1 MPTVIGAQRAGSRK
15 AGGCPYNGRQQFNP
29 IPSSAGGAM
38 QAAEKSIVS
47 EPRPGRLTG
56 RVALIVGGGAGIG
69 AASARLF
76 AREGARIAVADLQ
89 ADAARSVASQIV
101 EQGGQAIGL
110 PCDVTDERSV
120 QAAVEHAH
128 THFGALHTLFNCA
141 GGSLPEDDFA
151 PRVDLS
157 VWDRTVNLDGRG
169 TFLCCRYA
177 IPKIVS
183 SGGGTVIN
191 MSSGA
196 ALRGSGKAHV
206 YAATKGAIVSLT
218 RALAGA
224 YARDNVRVNAIC
236 AGRINTERVRATY
249 GIPGR
254 PGSAHDAMQ
263 VDEQI
268 KTYPFWFGEP
278 EDIANIAL
286 FLASDE
292 SRMITGASLPADGGR
307 SAY

>member
-1 MPTVIGAQRAGSRK
+1 MQPEK
-15 AGGCPYNGRQQFNP
+15 F
-29 IPSSAGGAM
+29 SSAG
-38 QAAEKSIVS
+38 Q
-47 EPRPGRLTG
+47 RRGRLAG

-69 AASARLF
+69 AVSARMF
-76 AREGARIAVADLQ
+76 AHEGASIAIADLR
-89 ADAARSVASQIV
+89 ADTARALAAKIND
-101 EQGGQAIGL
+101 EGGHAIGVE
-110 PCDVTDERSV
+110 CDVTDQHSV
-120 QAAVEHAH
+120 EGAVERAYR
-128 THFGALHTLFNCA
+128 HFGALHTLFNCA
-141 GGSLPEDDFA
+141 GGSLPQDDFA
-151 PRVDLS
+151 PKVDLS
-157 VWDRTVNLDGRG
+157 IWERTVNVDGRG
-169 TFLCCRYA
+169 TFLCCRFA
-177 IPKIVS
+177 IPKIIS

-249 GIPGR
+249 GIPGQ
-254 PGSAHDAMQ
+254 PGAAHDAMR

-278 EDIANIAL
+278 EDIAHIAI
-286 FLASDE
+286 FLASEE
-292 SRMITGASLPADGGR
+292 SRMITGASIPADGGR

>member
-1 MPTVIGAQRAGSRK
+1 
-15 AGGCPYNGRQQFNP
+15 
-29 IPSSAGGAM
+29 M
-38 QAAEKSIVS
+38 QASESILS
-47 EPRPGRLTG
+47 GHKPGRLAG
-56 RVALIVGGGAGIG
+56 RVALIMGGAAGIG
-69 AASARLF
+69 AASARMF
-76 AREGARIAVADLQ
+76 AAEGARVAIADLRPQ
-89 ADAARSVASQIV
+89 AAELLASQISD
-101 EQGGQAIGL
+101 QGGQAIGL
-110 PCDVTDERSV
+110 PCDVTDEHSV
-120 QAAVEHAH
+120 RAAVEHAH
-128 THFGALHTLFNCA
+128 AYFGALHTLFNCA

-151 PRVDLS
+151 PQVDLS
-157 VWDRTVNLDGRG
+157 VWDRTINLDGRG
-169 TFLCCRYA
+169 TFLSCRYA
-177 IPKIVS
+177 IPKLIS

-249 GIPGR
+249 GIPGK
-254 PGSAHDAMQ
+254 PGTSHDAMK

-278 EDIANIAL
+278 EDIAHIAL

-292 SRMITGASLPADGGR
+292 SRMITGAAIAADGGR